1 MTKSVNIKIFNK
13 EGDIIFDKSYDKSS
27 HHFNTLLV
35 SKIANIVYGGYGNEK
50 SDVIVISNSRSKNK
64 KTTMQYVL
72 EFLGFK

>member
-1 MTKSVNIKIFNK
+1 MELISTHICKTM
-13 EGDIIFDKSYDKSS
+13 DIGNAGNMFGGSM
-27 HHFNTLLV
+27 LV

-50 SDVIVISNSRSKNK
+50 SDIIVISNSRSKNK